1 VSLQRKCALP
11 KAFIKDLNFI
21 LMMRYNRQKLLLQVA
36 QKMCEKGIDSK
47 TYLVKTLFLLRQKF
61 GLEAIGYD
69 FFPYKYGPFSNEIY
83 ADFSALEEEGLFEEK
98 PLGLTVAGLALVE
111 TLKAN
116 NEILSEVDKI
126 IESYLNKEEIKK
138 FVYDNYPE
146 FTVNSNAPRMIRNNS
161 EKGICSIGY
170 EGKTIDGFLN
180 ELSQNKINLLVDVR
194 KNAFSMKKG
203 FSKKQ
208 LEKHLSR
215 ANIAYL
221 HIPELGIE
229 SEKRKNL
236 ESAEDY
242 KELFKEYKA
251 SLPSRKQKIDEVKAL
266 GEKKRIALMCF
277 EANKDFCHRGI
288 LSDFLNQ
295 EVVHI

>member
-1 VSLQRKCALP
+1 
-11 KAFIKDLNFI
+11 
-21 LMMRYNRQKLLLQVA
+21 LLQVV
-36 QKMCEKGIDSK
+36 KKLREKGIDSK
-47 TYLVKTLFLLRQKF
+47 TYLVKALFLLRQKF
-61 GLEAIGYD
+61 GFEAVGYD

-83 ADFSALEEEGLFEEK
+83 SDFNALEKEGLFNEAT
-98 PLGLTVAGLALVE
+98 LSLTENGLALAE
-111 TLKAN
+111 KLKEDK
-116 NEILSEVDKI
+116 EIFSEVDKI
-126 IESYLNKEEIKK
+126 INSYPGKTEIKK

-180 ELSQNKINLLVDVR
+180 KLIQNKIGLLVDVR

-208 LEKHLSR
+208 LEKYLCN
-215 ANIAYL
+215 ANIGYL
-221 HIPELGIE
+221 HVPELGIE

-251 SLPSRKQKIDEVKAL
+251 SLPGKNGKVDELKAL
-266 GEKKRIALMCF
+266 GEKQKIALMCF
-277 EANKDFCHRGI
+277 EADKDFCHRGI

>member
-1 VSLQRKCALP
+1 M
-11 KAFIKDLNFI
+11 I
-21 LMMRYNRQKLLLQVA
+21 MMFNRQKLLLQIV
-36 QKMCEKGIDSK
+36 KKLGEKGIDSK
-47 TYLVKTLFLLRQKF
+47 TYLVKTLFLLRKKF
-61 GLEAIGYD
+61 GFSAIGYD

-83 ADFSALEEEGLFEEK
+83 SDFNALEKEGLFNEAT
-98 PLGLTVAGLALVE
+98 LSLTENGLALVE
-111 TLKAN
+111 ELKEDK
-116 NEILSEVDKI
+116 EIFSEVDKI
-126 IESYLNKEEIKK
+126 MNSYSSKAEIKK

-180 ELSQNKINLLVDVR
+180 ELIQNKVALLVDVR

-208 LEKHLSR
+208 LEKYLKE
-215 ANIAYL
+215 AKIGYL
-221 HIPELGIE
+221 HVPELGIE

-242 KELFKEYKA
+242 KELFKEYRS
-251 SLPSRKQKIDEVKAL
+251 SLPGRKEKIAELQAL
-266 GEKKRIALMCF
+266 GEKQRIALMCF
-277 EANKDFCHRGI
+277 EADKNFCHRGV
-288 LSDFLNQ
+288 LSGFLD
-295 EVVHI
+295 EKVVHI